1 MGSVRKLIDDDRID
15 DALVIDVNGVRLK
28 VAVRVGSSART
39 PLLLANGIGASLET
53 QAARR
58 LGVAKQTVLDRI
70 RRGELNAV
78 HVNRGQRKGLAIQLP
93 LTEDTLFTTAP

>member
-1 MGSVRKLIDDDRID
+1 LASGFIRGEQHGPGGPWRIRID
-15 DALVIDVNGVRLK
+15 AELRATITSDAPEGW
-28 VAVRVGSSART
+28 VG
-39 PLLLANGIGASLET
+39 LG

-93 LTEDTLFTTAP
+93 PLEDTLFGPTP

>member
-1 MGSVRKLIDDDRID
+1 
-15 DALVIDVNGVRLK
+15 
-28 VAVRVGSSART
+28 
-39 PLLLANGIGASLET
+39 
-53 QAARR
+53 
-58 LGVAKQTVLDRI
+58 VAKQTVLDRI